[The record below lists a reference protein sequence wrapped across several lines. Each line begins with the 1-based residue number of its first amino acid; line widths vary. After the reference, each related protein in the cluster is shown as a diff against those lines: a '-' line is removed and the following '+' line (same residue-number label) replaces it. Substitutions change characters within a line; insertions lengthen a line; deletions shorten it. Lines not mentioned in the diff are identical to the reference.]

1 MSKRK
6 RSVQSVTDLGTAER
20 MQHNDDFQDEP
31 LTTRPGGP
39 KRRRILTAIPL
50 DRFFHKKLLTRRQ
63 FEAGERLRITHAMGN
78 GSQSMSPNLE
88 PRTSGGRQEMTDR
101 AAESHADYGRACK
114 AMGRLAAPVVAV
126 VIHDEAPNDWARR
139 TMDAGR
145 AGMTLLRV
153 GLDQLA
159 DFYGIPID

>member
-1 MSKRK
+1 MKKRPAAK
-6 RSVQSVTDLGTAER
+6 IISDVGTAER
-20 MQHNDDFQDEP
+20 MQHGDDWQDEP

-63 FEAGERLRITHAMGN
+63 FEAGERLRLLHQRGA
-78 GSQSMSPNLE
+78 GSGRVTADLQ
-88 PRTSGGRQEMTDR
+88 PRTSAGRREMSDGQ
-101 AAESHADYGRACK
+101 AEAWADYVRACRS
-114 AMGRLAAPVVAV
+114 MGRLAPAVIAV
-126 VIHDEAPNDWARR
+126 VVHDEAPNDWARR

-145 AGMTLLRV
+145 AGMTLLRL

-159 DFYGIPID
+159 DFWGIPVD

>member
-1 MSKRK
+1 MKKRPAAK
-6 RSVQSVTDLGTAER
+6 IISDVGTAER
-20 MQHNDDFQDEP
+20 MQHGDDWQDEP

-63 FEAGERLRITHAMGN
+63 FEAGERLRIVHAL
-78 GSQSMSPNLE
+78 GSESKSMSPNLQ
-88 PRTSGGRQEMTDR
+88 PRTSPGRREMTDR
-101 AAESHADYGRACK
+101 QAEAHADYGRACK
-114 AMGRLAAPVVAV
+114 ALGRLAAPVVAV

-139 TMDAGR
+139 TLNAGR
-145 AGMTLLRV
+145 AGMTLLRL

-159 DFYGIPID
+159 DCYGIPLY

>member
-1 MSKRK
+1 MNRK
-6 RSVQSVTDLGTAER
+6 KQRVLTDLGPAER
-20 MQHNDDFQDEP
+20 MQHGDDWRDEP
-31 LTTRPGGP
+31 LDTRPGGP

-63 FEAGERLRITHAMGN
+63 FEAGERLRLLHQRGA
-78 GSQSMSPNLE
+78 GSGRVTADLQ
-88 PRTSGGRQEMTDR
+88 PRTSAGRREMSDGQ
-101 AAESHADYGRACK
+101 AAAWADYVRACK
-114 AMGRLAAPVVAV
+114 ALGRLSPAVVAV

-145 AGMTLLRV
+145 AGMTLLRL

-159 DFYGIPID
+159 DFWGIPVD

>member
-1 MSKRK
+1 MSRK
-6 RSVQSVTDLGTAER
+6 TQRVLTDLGSAER
-20 MQHNDDFQDEP
+20 MLHGDDWRDEP
-31 LTTRPGGP
+31 LDTRPGGP

-63 FEAGERLRITHAMGN
+63 FEAGERLRIVYAMGS
-78 GSQSMSPNLE
+78 GSQSMSPNLQ
-88 PRTSGGRQEMTDR
+88 PRTSPGRREMTDR
-101 AAESHADYGRACK
+101 QAEAHADYVRACK
-114 AMGRLAAPVVAV
+114 AMGRLAPGVVAV

-145 AGMTLLRV
+145 AGMTLLRL

-159 DFYGIPID
+159 DFYGIPTD

>member
-1 MSKRK
+1 M
-6 RSVQSVTDLGTAER
+6 
-20 MQHNDDFQDEP
+20 
-31 LTTRPGGP
+31 
-39 KRRRILTAIPL
+39 TAIPL

-63 FEAGERLRITHAMGN
+63 FEAGERLRVTHAMGS

-101 AAESHADYGRACK
+101 AAEAHADYGRACK

-139 TMDAGR
+139 TLNAGR

-159 DFYGIPID
+159 DFWGIPVD